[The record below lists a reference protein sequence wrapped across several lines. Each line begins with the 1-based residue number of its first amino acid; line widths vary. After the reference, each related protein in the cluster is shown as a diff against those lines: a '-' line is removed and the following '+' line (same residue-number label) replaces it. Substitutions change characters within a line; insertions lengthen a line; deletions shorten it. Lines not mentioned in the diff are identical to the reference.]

1 MFLYNLNYMYPYF
14 YNSEAGGGLSMLMA
28 SDKQYTQKTEMFI
41 LSCAFYSLQRKIIE
55 NHLVVD
61 KNNSTPMKNPLQCM
75 LKSWHNPKTAN

>member
-14 YNSEAGGGLSMLMA
+14 YNSEARGGLSMLMA
-28 SDKQYTQKTEMFI
+28 SDKQYTQKTEMFN